1 MQFAATLLECLIP
14 SNALFIRILLGT
26 LLHNWMCSIDIY
38 IFFSRN
44 KERQLK
50 IIYNS
55 TWHILELLDFL
66 LITEFHPCTRMPY
79 KKSPLTIWNAHLFY

>member
-38 IFFSRN
+38 IFF
-44 KERQLK
+44 
-50 IIYNS
+50 
-55 TWHILELLDFL
+55 F
-66 LITEFHPCTRMPY
+66 PGTRKDIVEDY
-79 KKSPLTIWNAHLFY
+79 I